1 MRRGIGAAREDVNV
15 SVEGGTRI
23 EIKGVP
29 KISKIPLLT
38 YGEGMR
44 QWNLLRLR
52 EELKQRKI
60 TPDSF
65 NAKSFDVTTI
75 FKKPQYVPLKGAVES
90 GLKIKCVLLKGFEG
104 LLHWQTQMDT
114 YFSKEIS
121 DRVRVIACLT
131 TIPNLI
137 HSDSKSDTITSSD
150 WQSVRKF
157 VGATENDTLVIVW
170 GNEEDSKTAVNEIII
185 RAKEATIGI
194 PSETRQALSDGTNGF
209 ERILPGADRMY
220 PDTDLPPKKI
230 SADRLNEIKKWLPEK
245 FWNRIKW
252 YKDLK
257 IPEDTISD
265 LSISEYAELFKTAV
279 GEWKVNPTT
288 AAVVLIH
295 YPKRL
300 KKTGYNIEL
309 LNENVFSEILKAY
322 SEEKIPRDAI
332 LSALQNVTE
341 LGLFT
346 KEIFFKPINEK
357 ELDTLIKSAS
367 DELKMVKLYNEKNAK
382 HILMDLLM
390 KELRGRISA
399 SYVAE
404 KVGFLKGGQK

>member
-1 MRRGIGAAREDVNV
+1 
-15 SVEGGTRI
+15 
-23 EIKGVP
+23 
-29 KISKIPLLT
+29 
-38 YGEGMR
+38 
-44 QWNLLRLR
+44 
-52 EELKQRKI
+52 LKKLHY
-60 TPDSF
+60 
-65 NAKSFDVTTI
+65 A
-75 FKKPQYVPLKGAVES
+75 PLKEAVET
-90 GLKIKCVLLKGFEG
+90 GLKIKCVLLKGFAG
-104 LLHWQTQMDT
+104 LLHWQTQTDT

-131 TIPNLI
+131 NIPNLI

-230 SADRLNEIKKWLPEK
+230 SADRLKEIKKWLPEK
-245 FWNRIKW
+245 FWDRIKW
-252 YKDLK
+252 YKELK

-300 KKTGYNIEL
+300 KKSGYNIEL
-309 LNENVFSEILKAY
+309 LNENVFSEMLKAY
-322 SEEKIPRDAI
+322 SEKKIPRDAI
-332 LSALQNVTE
+332 LSALKNVIE

-346 KEIFFKPINEK
+346 EEVFFKPITDE
-357 ELDTLIKSAS
+357 ELDTQIKSAS
-367 DELKMVKLYNEKNAK
+367 SDLKKMKLYNEENTG
-382 HILMDLLM
+382 HILMGLLM
-390 KELRGRISA
+390 QKLRGRVTA
-399 SYVAE
+399 PYVAK
-404 KVGFLKGGQK
+404 KVGFLNGGQK